1 MERKPPGGEPNGPLS
16 PPSVLVC
23 CRVTDFNFLSHFFV
37 QIIKK
42 NQKKLQNAP
51 KRLLFFGIC
60 QIIQEKIRQFFRII
74 CIHFWRWDSLFQV
87 SVAQLCEITSKHMQ
101 GAKACD
107 GNGPKTRGSQI
118 KGMNRIKKHLLHGM
132 EKTRSCRGVAVP
144 GGVVV
149 EALVNWPQPPP
160 PPTQL
165 RYAQKIQSQKIF
177 LQLSKNLS
185 FHFGL
190 QHHKLLSSK
199 NFGSRP
205 QNFGPPTRKIWPQSG
220 NVGTTKK
227 KGAATNNL

>member
-160 PPTQL
+160 RRSSDMHRKYKAKKYFYNFLRICHFILGSSIISCCPPKFWFS
-165 RYAQKIQSQKIF
+165 APKFWPSNP
-177 LQLSKNLS
+177 KNLAPEW
-185 FHFGL
+185 
-190 QHHKLLSSK
+190 KCWD
-199 NFGSRP
+199 N
-205 QNFGPPTRKIWPQSG
+205 
-220 NVGTTKK
+220 KK